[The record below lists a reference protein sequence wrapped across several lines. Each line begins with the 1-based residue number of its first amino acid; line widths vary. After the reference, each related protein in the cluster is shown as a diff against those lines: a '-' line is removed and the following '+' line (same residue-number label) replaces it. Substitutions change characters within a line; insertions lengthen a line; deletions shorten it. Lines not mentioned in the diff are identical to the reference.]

1 MAEPAGSESEKFNT
15 IGEGFAIER
24 VIAAQPKWPPVDR

>member
-1 MAEPAGSESEKFNT
+1 MAESTGSESQEFNT
-15 IGEGFAIER
+15 IGDGIVIER